1 MKTINLQQGSQE
13 WLDWR
18 QGVFTASDAPAM
30 MGVSKYKS
38 RDELIKE
45 KATGK
50 TRPVTPE
57 LQAIFDEGHQ
67 TEDLARPI
75 IEAEIGESL
84 YNVVAVADDLPH
96 IAASFDGITMDDRII
111 FEHKVYRDSKASK
124 QRYDLAK
131 DGRLLDM
138 DMVQVQQQ
146 LLVSNAEKCLFV
158 VSDGTAENMAIV
170 EVEPNRDIQQQII
183 DGWEAF
189 ANDLNNYHD
198 AVQADTELQTMYQDY
213 AKAKAE
219 ADKLNDAVKVLDKQI
234 KDRAKDI
241 TAETGA
247 NEIVG
252 DGFTIAKIK
261 RKGTIDYAKIPELD
275 DVDLEPYRKKGS
287 EYFKVTA
294 EKQRIY

>member
-1 MKTINLQQGSQE
+1 MKAVNLQQGTQE

-18 QGVFTASDAPAM
+18 QSVFTASDAPAM

-50 TRPVTPE
+50 TKPITPE
-57 LQAIFDEGHQ
+57 LQAIFDEGHE

-111 FEHKVYRDSKASK
+111 FEHKVYRNSKASK
-124 QRYDLAK
+124 ERYDLAK
-131 DGRLLDM
+131 DGKLLDM
-138 DMVQVQQQ
+138 DRIQVQQQ

-158 VSDGTAENMAIV
+158 VSDGTAGNMAIV
-170 EVEPNRDIQQQII
+170 EVAPDRDMQKQII
-183 DGWEAF
+183 VGWATF
-189 ANDLNNYHD
+189 QNDLNNYHD
-198 AVQADTELQTMYQDY
+198 AVQADAELEVMYQDY
-213 AKAKAE
+213 AIAKAS
-219 ADKLNDAVKVLDKQI
+219 ADKANEMLKTLEKQI
-234 KDRAKDI
+234 KDRAADI

-247 NEIVG
+247 NEIIG
-252 DGFTIAKIK
+252 NGFTIAKIK
-261 RKGTIDYAKIPELD
+261 RKGTIDYGKIPELD
-275 DVDLEPYRKKGS
+275 GVDLEPYRKKGS
-287 EYFKVTA
+287 EYFKLTA